1 MRKKRR
7 ELLGLAAGA
16 AVLAP
21 AAARAQASEPG
32 TPILVIDSERLFS
45 QSLYGQR
52 IATEIAAATE
62 ALAAENRRLEAE
74 LRAEELALAEAR
86 ASMEPAAFRES
97 ADAFDA
103 KVQEVRRQQDAKET
117 ALSDQLSEGQSGLL
131 SRAHEV
137 LGALMAT
144 KGAGM
149 ILDQRAVFVWSTA
162 LDVTDEAIGWLDTE
176 LGDGSAP
183 DDAEAAP

>member
-21 AAARAQASEPG
+21 TAARAQAAA
-32 TPILVIDSERLFS
+32 PILVIDSERLFS

-52 IATEIAAATE
+52 IASEIAAATE

-86 ASMEPAAFRES
+86 PGMEPAAFRES

-117 ALSDQLSEGQSGLL
+117 ALSDQLSAGQSGLL

-137 LGALMAT
+137 LGALMAA